1 MASKIQGRDFDVD
14 IKPYEFNGDDYNNLR
29 VHVDY
34 EGRYFTATL
43 TPEKIE
49 QRDGYQSRCFRVTG
63 TRDPLGS
70 WLVIY
75 INQSPRNS
83 QKTIDTMHAALMLAK
98 SDIAYLFDL
107 RRWDMMKS
115 LVTNVAQCG
124 YTSEIEDKMRDFRM
138 AQEATNNENINNQN
152 NNETMAKNLKA
163 ADLIGKVI
171 IVGDNIATITV
182 KSVEGETLKCEFKN
196 GDRPAVPMPISIEQV
211 ESNIKVGIWKLEGA
225 AETATESATAT
236 AEEPI
241 AQAEA
246 ASEDDVQEV
255 EDIEPA
261 KPEEPIAEEEPAKA
275 KTVKME
281 SAKPKKSDKK
291 SEAKPTAE
299 TGGESAGTLK
309 YTTYTTSKGKT
320 GAKITGL
327 KETDAAYQQAG
338 EIHGSASWEN
348 KNGKKLYYIAF
359 GPKYAEAAKSICQ
372 VLNADKTDE
381 QKLAECKVIIASAD
395 QERAERKEASKAK
408 RETWKAEHPEGKA
421 EKPAKE
427 TKGKAS
433 TTKGEKTYTQKELAE
448 WLRKLNAGDPKAAEF
463 FENIAKAA

>member
-1 MASKIQGRDFDVD
+1 MAKDFIKTWDGRRLEDWGSVVSKEFKSFQQAMKREVKRLAEEEGVSLAYWSNGHYDMTGVLERDGLFV
-14 IKPYEFNGDDYNNLR
+14 YFSYSNLDR
-29 VHVDY
+29 THVV
-34 EGRYFTATL
+34 L
-43 TPEKIE
+43 TPKGGWHNCVLMRTMKHAKDWTGGSNNNIE
-49 QRDGYQSRCFRVTG
+49 FSQFTETMKRLFR
-63 TRDPLGS
+63 
-70 WLVIY
+70 
-75 INQSPRNS
+75 
-83 QKTIDTMHAALMLAK
+83 
-98 SDIAYLFDL
+98 
-107 RRWDMMKS
+107 
-115 LVTNVAQCG
+115 
-124 YTSEIEDKMRDFRM
+124 E
-138 AQEATNNENINNQN
+138 QEAIRDKENSSINNQN

-196 GDRPAVPMPISIEQV
+196 GDRPAVPMPISVEQV

-225 AETATESATAT
+225 AETATESATATAT

-299 TGGESAGTLK
+299 TGETAGTLK